1 MTATP
6 QRRRTSTEARILQ
19 ATTTLLSDG
28 QRYAELP
35 VERILQLA
43 KVSRSTFYQWFP
55 DKTALIQR
63 VARPGVE
70 EFLAASDSWWTRS
83 DGGSADTLADI
94 VTQMLALAR
103 ASAPIWRAYLETASS
118 DSEFGA
124 TLREATETYTRKM
137 AARLDRERH
146 DGLVPAEV
154 DTSQTARFIVT
165 TMRASFIEALTAGHT
180 TEDERFARTLGR
192 VFWLSMYRPIAP

>member
-1 MTATP
+1 M
-6 QRRRTSTEARILQ
+6 
-19 ATTTLLSDG
+19 
-28 QRYAELP
+28 
-35 VERILQLA
+35 ERILQLA

-63 VARPGVE
+63 VAQPGVE

-124 TLREATETYTRKM
+124 TLRE
-137 AARLDRERH
+137 RH